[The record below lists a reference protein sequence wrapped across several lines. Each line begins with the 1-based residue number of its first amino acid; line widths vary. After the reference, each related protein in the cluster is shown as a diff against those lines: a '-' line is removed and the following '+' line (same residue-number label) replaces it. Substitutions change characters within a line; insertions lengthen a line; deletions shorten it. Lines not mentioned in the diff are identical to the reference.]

1 MSMNRMKLKET
12 QVSLL
17 LSSRAEMQ
25 KVIEKARAASSFM
38 GKGVS
43 ASLPTPEAITNQF
56 VTKKVDNPALPPAL
70 VTNFLQMQQQQPP
83 PISNSYQGTN
93 GNIIPGLGGGVTN
106 AIPSSVN
113 TPSMQM
119 FYNPVDYLKLVNQQQ
134 IQMQQTHQM
143 QQQQQQ
149 NVQKLRDPREQSRYN
164 RSPDRNRRQRS
175 RSPYSRNQDSSE
187 SEDKKR
193 NRRTRFSSPE
203 KKHPP
208 TPVIATNNAVATAVV
223 TSVTPQM
230 SLIQKAQQQALA
242 QQQQVAFST
251 NQQLLAQQKLQQQQQ
266 SYSSSQQPTNN
277 NLAKSGIW
285 DIPPPMNSYSSFNQ
299 QSASAQQ
306 QQLPTRNYQTASNT
320 NYQTS
325 NSQTNSSSG
334 IGTCVKMANV
344 DKDTTYG
351 DIRKF
356 FAGLAIGN
364 NDIKFVTNSKGG
376 SVALVRFVSSDSK
389 KQALTKNGW
398 QLKSSQIFITS
409 ISEDDYENDLEG
421 SSKPASRSG
430 NDYKRSYDDTRR
442 ERYRERSDSRER
454 DYDRDRD
461 YDRGGD
467 RFNNGGNRNFRNDN
481 RPYGRD
487 NFNNRGGPHNGGN
500 YRGNYR
506 RDNSEGRF
514 NNR

>member
-1 MSMNRMKLKET
+1 MSMNRMKLKDT
-12 QVSLL
+12 PVSLL

-56 VTKKVDNPALPPAL
+56 VTKKIDNSVLPPAL
-70 VTNFLQMQQQQPP
+70 VTNFLQMQQPP
-83 PISNSYQGTN
+83 PINNSYQGTN

-106 AIPSSVN
+106 APS
-113 TPSMQM
+113 SMQM
-119 FYNPVDYLKLVNQQQ
+119 FYNPVDYLKLVNQQHMQ
-134 IQMQQTHQM
+134 IQQTQQM
-143 QQQQQQ
+143 QQQQ
-149 NVQKLRDPREQSRYN
+149 NVPKLRDPREQSRYN
-164 RSPDRNRRQRS
+164 RSPDRRQRS
-175 RSPYSRNQDSSE
+175 RSPYSRSQDSSE
-187 SEDKKR
+187 NEDKKGSR
-193 NRRTRFSSPE
+193 PRRTRFSSPE

-230 SLIQKAQQQALA
+230 SMIQKAQQQALV

-251 NQQLLAQQKLQQQQQ
+251 NQQLLTQQQQQ
-266 SYSSSQQPTNN
+266 QQQQQIFSSQQPVNN

-285 DIPPPMNSYSSFNQ
+285 DIPPPITMNSYSSFNQ
-299 QSASAQQ
+299 QPPTVQQ
-306 QQLPTRNYQTASNT
+306 QQQQQPPTRNYQTT

-325 NSQTNSSSG
+325 SLTNSSSG

-344 DKDTTYG
+344 DKETTYG

-376 SVALVRFVSSDSK
+376 TTALVRFLSSDSK

-398 QLKSSQIFITS
+398 QLKSTQIFISS
-409 ISEDDYENDLEG
+409 ITEEDYENGLEG
-421 SSKPASRSG
+421 APKSRGGS
-430 NDYKRSYDDTRR
+430 NDYKRSYEDTRR
-442 ERYRERSDSRER
+442 DRYRERSDSRER
-454 DYDRDRD
+454 DYDR
-461 YDRGGD
+461 GGD
-467 RFNNGGNRNFRNDN
+467 RFGGNRNFRNDN
-481 RPYGRD
+481 RQQPYGGGRGE
-487 NFNNRGGPHNGGN
+487 NFNNRGGPHNGGGN

-514 NNR
+514 YNR